1 MRDEHSALRVE
12 GLCVSRGGR
21 RVVDSVS
28 ITAAAGEVVAVVG
41 PNGAGKSTL
50 LEAVV
55 GLVPS
60 TTTLLAAAGTPIR
73 SFAQRAQ
80 AFAYMPD
87 DARLPEEVS
96 VRTLL
101 GAVPSAAVKAA
112 DYARRLGAS
121 ALLDRRGGELSRG
134 EAKRVSLALTLALAR
149 PVFVLDE
156 PFGAFDPLQLDNV
169 LGVVRDRARQ
179 GAAVVVTIHQM
190 STAERIADRIVLLAE
205 GRSVAT
211 GTVEE
216 LRTIA
221 GVPDAPFEDVFRR
234 LLSLRSTH
242 DSP

>member
-1 MRDEHSALRVE
+1 
-12 GLCVSRGGR
+12 
-21 RVVDSVS
+21 
-28 ITAAAGEVVAVVG
+28 
-41 PNGAGKSTL
+41 
-50 LEAVV
+50 
-55 GLVPS
+55 
-60 TTTLLAAAGTPIR
+60 
-73 SFAQRAQ
+73 
-80 AFAYMPD
+80 
-87 DARLPEEVS
+87 
-96 VRTLL
+96 
-101 GAVPSAAVKAA
+101 
-112 DYARRLGAS
+112 
-121 ALLDRRGGELSRG
+121 
-134 EAKRVSLALTLALAR
+134 
-149 PVFVLDE
+149 VFVLDE

-234 LLSLRSTH
+234 LLSRRSTH

>member
-1 MRDEHSALRVE
+1 M
-12 GLCVSRGGR
+12 
-21 RVVDSVS
+21 VDSVS

-112 DYARRLGAS
+112 
-121 ALLDRRGGELSRG
+121 RG
-134 EAKRVSLALTLALAR
+134 
-149 PVFVLDE
+149 
-156 PFGAFDPLQLDNV
+156 
-169 LGVVRDRARQ
+169 
-179 GAAVVVTIHQM
+179 
-190 STAERIADRIVLLAE
+190 
-205 GRSVAT
+205 
-211 GTVEE
+211 
-216 LRTIA
+216 
-221 GVPDAPFEDVFRR
+221 
-234 LLSLRSTH
+234 LRS
-242 DSP
+242 SPRRQCTP